1 MISCLPD
8 TGPDKLRFILFL
20 PCGVVST
27 FPVKHSQLANVPDS
41 KSRLGG
47 QEDWLY
53 AVENKHTIQRMQVTA
68 LTIIIKRVK
77 MVLEA
82 A

>member
-1 MISCLPD
+1 M
-8 TGPDKLRFILFL
+8 
-20 PCGVVST
+20 
-27 FPVKHSQLANVPDS
+27 KHSQLANVPDS

-53 AVENKHTIQRMQVTA
+53 ALENKHTKIQMQVTA

-77 MVLEA
+77 RFWKPHHKI
-82 A
+82 